1 MNLHTRAFRSLN
13 NMWVALAIGA
23 LLGSAA
29 RLSADAFFTSALHAP
44 VFAST
49 VAVNLLGTLFLCGLT
64 ARRHRAA
71 TSSTSTTGGM
81 LLAKDS
87 GISERAWVIWATG
100 FCGSF
105 TTYSALALSATHA
118 SAGYPLPP
126 SWIDEASVPL
136 PLGIMAGAIMG
147 IVGATFRWR
156 FNAWLTLRFTAVQ
169 KRIALAADCRRR
181 KEECVWAT
189 LTRGFTVLAPLMGI
203 AVINVLGSGAAGF
216 VAGSYQMCLAQG
228 AERGVI
234 AFAWLCTGSGILGAF
249 TTFSTAVVDAWMIV
263 RRGYVWGGA
272 LIFAGVWVF
281 AWGACALGWKI
292 AGISACGAM

>member
-1 MNLHTRAFRSLN
+1 MNLHARGLN
-13 NMWVALAIGA
+13 RINSMWVALAIGA

-29 RLSADAFFTSALHAP
+29 RLSADAFFASVLHAP

-64 ARRHRAA
+64 VRRYRAA
-71 TSSTSTTGGM
+71 TSSTSTTGGI
-81 LLAKDS
+81 LLAKDG
-87 GISERAWVIWATG
+87 GISERAWVMWATG

-126 SWIDEASVPL
+126 SWIDEASAPL
-136 PLGIMAGAIMG
+136 PLSIMAGAIMG

-156 FNAWLTLRFTAVQ
+156 FNAWLTSRFTAVQ
-169 KRIALAADCRRR
+169 KRIALAADDHGW
-181 KEECVWAT
+181 KAGGVWAT
-189 LTRGFTVLAPLMGI
+189 LTRGSAVLAPLMGI
-203 AVINVLGSGAAGF
+203 AVINVLGSGVAGF

-228 AERGVI
+228 AERDVI
-234 AFAWLCTGSGILGAF
+234 AFAWLCVGSGILGAF

-272 LIFAGVWVF
+272 LVFAGVWLF
-281 AWGACALGWKI
+281 AWGACTVGWKI